1 MNFKKI
7 KRPALFIFLLITSVF
22 QAFSQQE
29 ADTVIK
35 LPAITIS
42 DSLIIHMTPR
52 SIIAGDLFEKTNV
65 ADVGEILRGEPN
77 ISGIRRG
84 GYAIDPVVRG
94 FRYSQLNI
102 FLDEGIHIEG
112 GCPNRMDPVLS
123 HVEPELINRIEIV
136 RGPYLLQYGP
146 SPATSIRIITRDE
159 NPFLNKKPQLTS
171 ITGYDAN
178 RNGFRQHLS
187 LSGSGEKIYYQ
198 LSGGIKDYGNY
209 TDGNGKEWESSFKK
223 KDLSADLG
231 FLLNKDEVLTLSYKG
246 AFGRDVMFPALAMD
260 EIADNTHI
268 FSAVYTKHNPLD
280 QSEHLQISAYHT
292 NVYHEMD
299 NRYRPQYSTVVPPYT
314 GLMQA
319 VAKVNTST
327 NGIRIIKYKRLGKY
341 LINGGIDS
349 ELAQKDGT
357 RNMKMIM
364 QMDGQEFI
372 SKKAFNLW
380 KDAFILNSGLF
391 AGFQSENRKFSY
403 AATFRADLNYSDSGD
418 TLEIIKQDVTYF
430 KAEPVSKILFSLS
443 ASGSWAINEKARLS
457 LGLARGTRAPDLQER
472 YIKFLAT
479 GNDKYDYLGNPAL
492 KPEVNYQADLM
503 FDYKLKSVSLF
514 VNLFRSDVQ
523 NYITGTLLPPA
534 VVRPVSMGAPGV
546 KQFTNINRAV
556 LYGFEA
562 GMTTAL
568 TEFLSL
574 ALSTGYTHAY
584 FPTIE
589 KIILENGQATGTVEL
604 SNDPIS
610 EIPAFEVLMKTNYR
624 FINGKLTPGISIRAV
639 AAQKQVS
646 EASYE
651 ASTPGYVLADI
662 SIDYKPCAFA
672 TFTAGVN
679 NLFDKAYYD
688 HLNRK
693 LAGSDG
699 KLFEPGRTL
708 FINLKIK
715 I

>member
-1 MNFKKI
+1 M
-7 KRPALFIFLLITSVF
+7 KRTALLLLIMFTSLMHIF
-22 QAFSQQE
+22 GQQK

-35 LPAITIS
+35 LPLVTIT
-42 DSLIIHMTPR
+42 DSLILYMTPR
-52 SIIAGDLFEKTNV
+52 STIAGDLFEKTNV
-65 ADVGEILRGEPN
+65 ADVGEVLRGEPN

-123 HVEPELINRIEIV
+123 HVEPELIKRIEIV

-146 SPATSIRIITRDE
+146 SPATSIRIITRQE
-159 NPFLNKKPQLTS
+159 NPFANSKPQLIS

-187 LSGSGEKIYYQ
+187 VSGSGKKIYYQ
-198 LSGGIKDYGNY
+198 LGGGLKDYGNY

-231 FLLNKDEVLTLSYKG
+231 FLIDKDEVLTLSYKG

-268 FSAVYTKHNPLD
+268 FSAVYIKHNPLD
-280 QSEHLQISAYHT
+280 RAENLQISAYHT

-299 NRYRPQYSTVVPPYT
+299 NRFRPQYSTVVPPYT

-327 NGIRIIKYKRLGKY
+327 NGVRVIKYQKVGRY
-341 LINGGIDS
+341 LVNGGLDS

-357 RNMKMIM
+357 RHMQMIM

-372 SKKAFNLW
+372 SEKSFNLW

-391 AGFQSENRKFSY
+391 AGFQSENRKFNY
-403 AATFRADLNYSDSGD
+403 AATFRTDLNYSDSGD
-418 TLEIIKQDVTYF
+418 TLEIIRDGITYF
-430 KAEPVSKILFSLS
+430 KVSPVSKVLFSIS
-443 ASGSWAINEKARLS
+443 ANGSWAINEKASLS
-457 LGLARGTRAPDLQER
+457 IGLARGTRAPDLQER

-479 GNDKYDYLGNPAL
+479 GNDKYDYLGNPEL
-492 KPEVNYQADLM
+492 MPEVNYQVDLM
-503 FDYKLKSVSLF
+503 FDYKLKSASVF

-523 NYITGTLLPPA
+523 NYITGTLIAPSI
-534 VVRPVSMGAPGV
+534 VRPVSMGAPGV
-546 KQFTNINRAV
+546 KQFNNINRAV

-562 GMTTAL
+562 GLTAAL
-568 TEFLSL
+568 TEFFGIAFS
-574 ALSTGYTHAY
+574 SGYTYAY
-584 FPTIE
+584 FPSIE
-589 KIILENGQATGTVEL
+589 KIVLENGQATGTIEL
-604 SNDPIS
+604 KNDPIA
-610 EIPAFEVLMKTNYR
+610 EIPAFEAMMKASYV
-624 FINGKLTPGISIRAV
+624 FLNGKLTPGFSLRAV

-651 ASTPGYVLADI
+651 KSTPGYVLADI

-679 NLFDKAYYD
+679 NLLDKAYYD

-708 FINLKIK
+708 YINLKIK